1 MNKWNRPLHPLA
13 VVHSLVS
20 NRHLIAQ
27 FVKREVA
34 GRYKGSFLGLFWS
47 FVTPLLMLSI
57 YTFVFGF
64 VFKSRWRTG
73 STDHIEFAVVMFVGV
88 LSHNLISECL
98 TRAPMLVVGNP
109 NYVKKVVF
117 PLETLPW
124 IAVGTALFHMLV
136 ASIILFIA
144 IFLWQGHVPWTVVY
158 APLILIPFIVLIVGL
173 VWFLASFG
181 VFMRDL
187 GQVMGIVSSLLMFMA
202 PVFYPLSSVPAKLR
216 AVIMLNPL
224 TFVIDQLRTV
234 AIWGGQPNWRGWAIY
249 FAVAYIVASFGLLW
263 FQKTRKGFADVL

>member
-1 MNKWNRPLHPLA
+1 MNRRNQQLHPLA
-13 VVHSLVS
+13 VLYSLMA

-27 FVKREVA
+27 FVRREVA

-124 IAVGTALFHMLV
+124 IAIGTALFHMLV
-136 ASIILFIA
+136 ASVILLIAILF
-144 IFLWQGHVPWTVVY
+144 WQGHLPWTVIY
-158 APLILIPFIVLIVGL
+158 APLIIVPFLVLIAGL

-202 PVFYPLSSVPAKLR
+202 PVFYPLASVPIKLR
-216 AVIMLNPL
+216 PLIMLNPL

-234 AIWGGQPNWRGWAIY
+234 AIWGGQPDWLGWLIY
-249 FAVAYIVASFGLLW
+249 CAVAYVVASFGLLF